1 MVETANTS
9 LKVPSMIPD
18 SCDDISSFPRT
29 LQPTT
34 SHRRKPS
41 PPAPT
46 IYLKGFSCIAS
57 DSEYQFA
64 RKVTGNVQPYWFE
77 ESYDNPDYFDDA
89 HRRAAAKRLRR
100 DEQIGDIHPEGS
112 STAKDKPAT
121 NDDKER
127 EALLESL
134 WLEVKAEHLATM
146 GWTELP
152 PGLEAW
158 MKRDTMSAIEQEW
171 DIMEEE
177 RIAEA
182 EKQAQRLS
190 LRSHKN
196 GARKSHKKFKMK
208 GKAKMK
214 TAAGE
219 T

>member
-1 MVETANTS
+1 
-9 LKVPSMIPD
+9 MIPD
-18 SCDDISSFPRT
+18 SCNDISSFPRT
-29 LQPTT
+29 LHPSTF
-34 SHRRKPS
+34 HRRKPS

-89 HRRAAAKRLRR
+89 HRRAAAKGLRR
-100 DEQIGDIHPEGS
+100 DEQIENIHPEGS
-112 STAKDKPAT
+112 STEKDRRAT

-127 EALLESL
+127 EALLEEL

-146 GWTELP
+146 GWKELP

-158 MKRDTMSAIEQEW
+158 MKRGTIATIEQEW
-171 DIMEEE
+171 EIMEEEE

-182 EKQAQRLS
+182 GKQAQKLS
-190 LRSHKN
+190 LRSHKH
-196 GARKSHKKFKMK
+196 GASKSHKKFKMK

-214 TAAGE
+214 PGARDT
-219 T
+219 

>member
-1 MVETANTS
+1 
-9 LKVPSMIPD
+9 MIAD

-29 LQPTT
+29 IQQKT
-34 SHRRKPS
+34 SLRRNPS

-89 HRRAAAKRLRR
+89 HRRAAAKSLRQ
-100 DEQIGDIHPEGS
+100 DKQIEDIHPGGS
-112 STAKDKPAT
+112 STEKYRRAT

-127 EALLESL
+127 EALLEEL

-146 GWTELP
+146 GWNELP

-158 MKRDTMSAIEQEW
+158 MKRDTIATMEQEW
-171 DIMEEE
+171 EIMEEEE

-182 EKQAQRLS
+182 EKQAQKLS
-190 LRSHKN
+190 LRSHKH
-196 GARKSHKKFKMK
+196 GASKSHKKFKMK

-214 TAAGE
+214 PGAGE
-219 T
+219 S